1 MQGLRPFPLKDGL
14 MRRWSRFPQRRQ
26 LKRVRLAALI
36 ALAIGVA
43 ALAPGGWLDSLRR
56 RWADPFPSQ
65 ITGSARLIDGD
76 SLWVGLY
83 EVRLKGIDAPEG
95 RQTCR
100 RDGAIWK
107 CGDAAR
113 DALSHM
119 IERQTVT
126 WDVRDRDRYNRL
138 LADCRAGD
146 RNLNAGM
153 VAAGMAVAYGGY
165 WREEAQAKAARRG
178 LWDSQF
184 ETPRQW
190 RDANPK

>member
-1 MQGLRPFPLKDGL
+1 
-14 MRRWSRFPQRRQ
+14 MRRWPRFPQRRQ

-36 ALAIGVA
+36 ALAIGVS
-43 ALAPGGWLDSLRR
+43 ALAPGGWVESLRR
-56 RWADPFPSQ
+56 RWADPFPNQ

-100 RDGAIWK
+100 RDGAIWR

-126 WDVRDRDRYNRL
+126 CDVRDRDRYNRL

-153 VAAGMAVAYGGY
+153 VAAGMAVGYGGY
-165 WREEAQAKAARRG
+165 WREEAEAKAARRG
-178 LWDSQF
+178 LWNSQF
-184 ETPRQW
+184 DTPRQW
-190 RDANPK
+190 RDANPG